1 MISPHTARR
10 RPVAGSTIMPN
21 RPKSTSATS
30 PGAVSSMRT
39 VVWLRRRQFRFRTKR
54 RNDGYDTGHPRAA
67 SNSRMR
73 VSCSRSPVSHW

>member
-1 MISPHTARR
+1 MISAHTARR
-10 RPVAGSTIMPN
+10 RPVAGSVIIPN

-73 VSCSRSPVSHW
+73 VNCSRSR